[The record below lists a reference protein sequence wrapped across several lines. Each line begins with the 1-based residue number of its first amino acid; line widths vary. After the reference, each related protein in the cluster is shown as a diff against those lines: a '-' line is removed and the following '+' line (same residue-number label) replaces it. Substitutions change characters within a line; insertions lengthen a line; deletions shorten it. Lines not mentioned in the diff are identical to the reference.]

1 MIFSSYEFIFA
12 FLPVAFVGYFLAGR
26 YSHLLA
32 ALWLG
37 LASLAFYGYW
47 NPKFLA
53 VLMTSII
60 FNYAAGYAISRIS
73 GAQKTI
79 ATAAAIA
86 INLAVL
92 GFFKYAN
99 FFIEVT
105 NETTNATWSSIDVV
119 LPLGISFFTFT
130 QISFLV
136 DVYRGIAKEYN
147 FIHYLLFVTYF
158 PHLIAGPILH
168 HKQMMP
174 QFAAAATYLPNTKNI
189 AIGLSLFAIGLAKK
203 VLIADNLAPTADR
216 IFAAAH
222 EGVAV
227 TFFDAW
233 AGTLAY
239 TFQLYFDF
247 SGYSDMA
254 IGLALLFNVKL
265 PLNFDSPYRSLNIT
279 EFWRRWHISL
289 STFLRDYLYIP
300 LGGNRHGKPRR
311 YLNLL
316 ITMLLGG
323 LWHGASWN
331 FVLWGGLHGVYLS
344 LNHLWRA
351 LKKKL
356 GWSDARTKSAT
367 ATSWAFTFVCVCV
380 AWVLFRA
387 ETISDASII
396 LAGIGGLN
404 GISVPESMAHNDIV
418 MRICDAL
425 SVSVAGDGFVP
436 QLDTHGNL
444 YREFRIVVV
453 VAAII
458 ALAIPAIDGAA
469 KDALRETTAAEAC
482 QDSFRIRFRRVFSS
496 PYAAVCMGALFGIA
510 LAFIQKDTPFL
521 YFQF

>member
-12 FLPVAFVGYFLAGR
+12 FLPVAFVGYFFVGR
-26 YSHLLA
+26 YNHLLA

-37 LASLAFYGYW
+37 LASLVFYSYW
-47 NPKFLA
+47 NPRFLF
-53 VLMTSII
+53 VLSSSIL
-60 FNYAAGYAISRIS
+60 FNYAAGYLISRSTGTRRILAT
-73 GAQKTI
+73 GA
-79 ATAAAIA
+79 AVA
-86 INLAVL
+86 INLLILA
-92 GFFKYAN
+92 FFKYAN
-99 FFIEVT
+99 FFIETANDVT
-105 NETTNATWSSIDVV
+105 GTAWPALDIV

-136 DVYRGIAKEYN
+136 DVHRGIAKEYN

-174 QFAAAATYLPNTKNI
+174 QFSAAATYLPNTKNI
-189 AIGLSLFAIGLAKK
+189 AIGLTLFAIGLAKK

-222 EGVAV
+222 EGIAV

-265 PLNFDSPYRSLNIT
+265 PLNFDSPYRSVNIT

-300 LGGNRHGKPRR
+300 LGGNRAGEPRR
-311 YLNLL
+311 YFNLL
-316 ITMLLGG
+316 VTMLLGG

-331 FVLWGGLHGVYLS
+331 FVLWGGLHGIYLS
-344 LNHLWRA
+344 INHLWRA
-351 LKKKL
+351 LKQRL
-356 GWSDARTKSAT
+356 GWQDSQKKSAT
-367 ATSWAFTFVCVCV
+367 LISWTLTFVCVCV

-387 ETISDASII
+387 ETMGDASVI
-396 LAGIGGLN
+396 LAGLAGLH
-404 GISVPESMAHNDIV
+404 GISIPEWMTHSAIV
-418 MRICDAL
+418 TQISNTL
-425 SVSVAGDGFVP
+425 PIKIFGDGLVP
-436 QLDTHGNL
+436 QLHLHGNL
-444 YREFRIVVV
+444 YREFRVVV
-453 VAAII
+453 IVAAII
-458 ALAIPAIDGAA
+458 AFAIPIVDAAA
-469 KDALRETTAAEAC
+469 KEALHELAATGHRP
-482 QDSFRIRFRRVFSS
+482 SPSRFTFRDIYSNRYV
-496 PYAAVCMGALFGIA
+496 ALGMGVLFGVA
-510 LAFIQKDTPFL
+510 LAFIHKDTPFL